1 MKTDEEYAK
10 AEEEYVK
17 AIEVTKDYDN
27 DVQEIM
33 DNLREKI
40 KQDIKDKPFLM
51 VVKVLVRLVAFFIVI
66 LKPSSMK
73 WFSLIRIAVNEFSTN
88 LHEEIASVE
97 FGSEFEEDSFGG
109 VPMEITKDCYIQ
121 HFDNA

>member
-17 AIEVTKDYDN
+17 AVEVTKGYDD
-27 DVQEIM
+27 DVQEIT

-40 KQDIKDKPFLM
+40 KQDIKNKPFLM

-73 WFSLIRIAVNEFSTN
+73 WFSLIRLAVNEFSTN

-97 FGSEFEEDSFGG
+97 YGSEFEEDAFGG
-109 VPMEITKDCYIQ
+109 VPMDIYNTEDK
-121 HFDNA
+121 A